1 VNGFDPQTKLVVF
14 MYTFS
19 VSLAFALTAF
29 VPLMLL
35 LHWLF

>member
-1 VNGFDPQTKLVVF
+1 MGPDPHTRVVIF
-14 MYTFS
+14 TYTFS

>member
-1 VNGFDPQTKLVVF
+1 MNGMDPQSRVVVSV
-14 MYTFS
+14 YTFS

-29 VPLMLL
+29 VPVMLF